1 MRVASVRAAAVRDP
15 TPLGRAS
22 NPQAD
27 VEAAHMNPMVSAGS
41 SRGAVAQF
49 EPSWG
54 EVACVVT
61 LDDGTWGLGLTAH
74 AGPVVPVINDY
85 LGPLIE
91 QEIVESVVDIGEL
104 WDLMSTVGAAH
115 LGTGGVV
122 SYAISAIDLAL
133 FDALGRQRGV
143 PVYELLGGPA
153 HDSIECYATSS
164 DLAKLADLGFARFK
178 IPCPWS
184 VPGPAGIAAAVDAV
198 EAARST
204 IGDADLMVDGWA
216 VMDTAHAA
224 ALCRAL
230 ESYDLRF
237 VEDVVH
243 PDDTDGYAT
252 VRSVTGVRL
261 AAGERWFGLHPFAH
275 HAALGTVDVLQPD
288 VQWVGGA
295 TATVRVAELARQHG
309 LELAIHCAVNDA
321 FGQHLAFALA
331 ENLVGEMYV
340 GGAKALANSYRS
352 TPGMALP
359 IEGRVVPV
367 DAPGFGIEITLDG
380 IEKAS
385 R

>member
-1 MRVASVRAAAVRDP
+1 
-15 TPLGRAS
+15 
-22 NPQAD
+22 
-27 VEAAHMNPMVSAGS
+27 MNPMVSAGLR
-41 SRGAVAQF
+41 RGSVAKF

-91 QEIVESVVDIGEL
+91 QETVESVADIGEL

-115 LGTGGVV
+115 LGISGVV
-122 SYAISAIDLAL
+122 SYAISAVDLAL
-133 FDALGRQRGV
+133 YDAHGRQRGV

-164 DLAKLADLGFARFK
+164 DVAKLADLGFDRFK

-184 VPGPAGIAAAVDAV
+184 VPSPAGIAAAVGAV
-198 EAARST
+198 EEARSR

-216 VMDTAHAA
+216 VMDAGHAA
-224 ALCRAL
+224 TLCRSL
-230 ESYDLRF
+230 KPYDLRF

-252 VRSVTGVRL
+252 VRASTSLRL
-261 AAGERWFGLHPFAH
+261 AAGERWFGLHPFAY
-275 HAALGTVDVLQPD
+275 HAAHGTVDVLQPD
-288 VQWVGGA
+288 ALWVGGA
-295 TATVRVAELARQHG
+295 TATVRIAGLARQHG
-309 LELAIHCAVNDA
+309 LDLAIHCAVNDS

-331 ENLVGEMYV
+331 ENVIGEMYV
-340 GGAKALANSYRS
+340 GGALALADSYRS

-359 IEGRVVPV
+359 TEGRVVPV

-380 IEKAS
+380 IEAAS

>member
-1 MRVASVRAAAVRDP
+1 
-15 TPLGRAS
+15 
-22 NPQAD
+22 
-27 VEAAHMNPMVSAGS
+27 MNPMVSTGS
-41 SRGAVAQF
+41 GRGAATRF

-91 QEIVESVVDIGEL
+91 QEVVESVADIGEL

-133 FDALGRQRGV
+133 YDALGRQRGL

-153 HDSIECYATSS
+153 HDSIDCYVTSS
-164 DLAKLADLGFARFK
+164 DIAKLADLGFARFK

-184 VPGPAGIAAAVDAV
+184 VSGPAGIAAAVDAV
-198 EAARST
+198 EDARSHL
-204 IGDADLMVDGWA
+204 GDADLMVDGWA

-243 PDDTDGYAT
+243 PDDIDGYAT
-252 VRSVTGVRL
+252 LRSATGIRL

-288 VQWVGGA
+288 ALWVGGA
-295 TATVRVAELARQHG
+295 TATVRIAELARQHG
-309 LELAIHCAVNDA
+309 LDLAIHCAVNDA
-321 FGQHLAFALA
+321 FGQHLAFALP
-331 ENLVGEMYV
+331 ENVVGEMYV
-340 GGAKALANSYRS
+340 GGARKLADSYRS

-359 IEGRVVPV
+359 VEGRVVPT

-380 IEKAS
+380 IENAS

>member
-1 MRVASVRAAAVRDP
+1 
-15 TPLGRAS
+15 
-22 NPQAD
+22 
-27 VEAAHMNPMVSAGS
+27 MVSTGS
-41 SRGAVAQF
+41 GRGAATRF

-91 QEIVESVVDIGEL
+91 QEVVESVADIGEL

-133 FDALGRQRGV
+133 YDALGRQRGL

-153 HDSIECYATSS
+153 HDSIDCYATSS
-164 DLAKLADLGFARFK
+164 DIAKLADLGFARFK

-184 VPGPAGIAAAVDAV
+184 VSGPAGIAAAVDAV
-198 EAARST
+198 EDARSHL
-204 IGDADLMVDGWA
+204 GDADLMVDGWA

-230 ESYDLRF
+230 ESFDLRF

-243 PDDTDGYAT
+243 PDDIDGYAT
-252 VRSVTGVRL
+252 LRSATGIRL

-288 VQWVGGA
+288 ALWVGGA
-295 TATVRVAELARQHG
+295 TATVRIAELARQHG
-309 LELAIHCAVNDA
+309 LDLAIHCAVNDA
-321 FGQHLAFALA
+321 FGQHLAFALP
-331 ENLVGEMYV
+331 ENVVGEMYV
-340 GGAKALANSYRS
+340 GGARKLADSYRS

-359 IEGRVVPV
+359 VEGRVVPT

-380 IEKAS
+380 IENAS